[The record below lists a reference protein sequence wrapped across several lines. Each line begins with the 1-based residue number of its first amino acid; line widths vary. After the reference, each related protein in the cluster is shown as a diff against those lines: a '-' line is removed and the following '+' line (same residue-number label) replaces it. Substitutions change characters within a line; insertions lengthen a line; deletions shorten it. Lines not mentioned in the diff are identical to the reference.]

1 MIFCELEGIEMLK
14 EYIQE
19 VGYVEN
25 FGSVKF
31 YRDDNGFIV
40 EWYFVIIIFRN
51 KYIFKN
57 FVIMWFI
64 WYVYIILNFECFM
77 FFKVYIIWI
86 KQYIDQIVC
95 MFKFIFCILF

>member
-31 YRDDNGFIV
+31 YRDYNGFIV

-77 FFKVYIIWI
+77 FF
-86 KQYIDQIVC
+86 
-95 MFKFIFCILF
+95 

>member
-1 MIFCELEGIEMLK
+1 MLK

-64 WYVYIILNFECFM
+64 WYVYIILNFC
-77 FFKVYIIWI
+77 FFKVYIIQI